1 MYPLLITSQ
10 LLLMNWYLAKLVFSI
25 SADDSQHK
33 PQFDEQLRLIEADST
48 ERALLKARSIGISE
62 EDSFFND
69 KMKTVKWEFI
79 NVAELL
85 PIKKIED
92 GMELY
97 SRIHETDEAKPYINY
112 VHQKAM
118 SLRLNAMPLF

>member
-1 MYPLLITSQ
+1 MYPIIITLQ

-25 SADDSQHK
+25 SATDSDHK

-48 ERALLKARSIGISE
+48 EKALLKARAIGIGE

-69 KMKTVKWEFI
+69 KMKTVRWEFI
-79 NVAELL
+79 NVADLL
-85 PIKKIED
+85 PLKKIED

-97 SRIHETDEAKPYINY
+97 SRIHEADEAKPYINY

>member
-1 MYPLLITSQ
+1 MYPILITLQ
-10 LLLMNWYLAKLVFSI
+10 LLLMNWYIAKIVFSI
-25 SADDSQHK
+25 TADAHGNK

-48 ERALLKARSIGISE
+48 EVALLKARVIGLTE
-62 EDSFFND
+62 EESFLND
-69 KMKTVKWEFI
+69 KMQNVKWEFI

-92 GMELY
+92 GIELY
-97 SRIHETDEAKPYINY
+97 SRIHEMDEPKPYISY
-112 VHQKAM
+112 IHQRAV